1 MTRMTSWLGKGI
13 SFAVLMAA
21 GLLFAGWAVAH
32 DSWPAP
38 AEAKKLKNPV
48 TPTPDNLAAARA
60 IWMDK
65 CVSCHGEK
73 GAGDGPEAMM
83 YDPAPA
89 ALNDAHMMGEMTDG
103 EIFWK
108 IGEGRKPM
116 PSFKKQ
122 LTDEQRWQVVNL
134 LRTLVPKAPANPPA
148 KNPPAKKFG
157 EQ

>member
-1 MTRMTSWLGKGI
+1 MGI
-13 SFAVLMAA
+13 GLAVFVVA
-21 GLLFAGWAVAH
+21 GLSLARFALAH
-32 DSWPAP
+32 DNWPAP

-48 TPTPDNLAAARA
+48 TPTPDNLATARG

-65 CVSCHGEK
+65 CANCHGDK

-83 YDPAPA
+83 YEPSPTP
-89 ALNDAHMMGEMTDG
+89 LNDAHMIGEMTDG

-122 LTDEQRWQVVNL
+122 LTDEQRWLVVNFV
-134 LRTLVPKAPANPPA
+134 RTLAPKPAANPPA
-148 KNPPAKKFG
+148 KPPAKNPKG
-157 EQ
+157 K

>member
-1 MTRMTSWLGKGI
+1 MARMTLWLPRGLGLALLLI
-13 SFAVLMAA
+13 AA
-21 GLLFAGWAVAH
+21 LLAAGWAVAH
-32 DSWPAP
+32 ESWPAP

-48 TPTPDNLAAARA
+48 APTPDNLATARG

-65 CVSCHGEK
+65 CANCHGDK

-83 YDPAPA
+83 YDPAPP

-122 LTDEQRWQVVNL
+122 LTDEQRWQVVNF
-134 LRTLVPKAPANPPA
+134 LRTLVVRPAPKTPPA
-148 KNPPAKKFG
+148 KN
-157 EQ
+157 